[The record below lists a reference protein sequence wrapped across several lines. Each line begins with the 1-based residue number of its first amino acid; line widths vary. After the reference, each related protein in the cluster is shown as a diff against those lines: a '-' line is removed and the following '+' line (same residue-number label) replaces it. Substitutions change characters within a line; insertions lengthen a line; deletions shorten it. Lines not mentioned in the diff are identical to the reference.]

1 MQNINLNFFEMATD
15 NDRAEYK
22 PEDGEKQPKR
32 PFVPRGS
39 WWQSSDK
46 KRLLVVTG
54 SFFESRLKP
63 AYYEFFEKGKTGAIN
78 VDKDV
83 FDGLFRAKD
92 LVRIWD

>member
-1 MQNINLNFFEMATD
+1 MTTD
-15 NDRAEYK
+15 DDQVQSK
-22 PEDGEKQPKR
+22 TKR

-54 SFFESRLKP
+54 SFFETRSNP
-63 AYYEFFEKGKTGAIN
+63 AYYEFFEKGKMGATN

-83 FDGLFRAKD
+83 FDGLVRAKD